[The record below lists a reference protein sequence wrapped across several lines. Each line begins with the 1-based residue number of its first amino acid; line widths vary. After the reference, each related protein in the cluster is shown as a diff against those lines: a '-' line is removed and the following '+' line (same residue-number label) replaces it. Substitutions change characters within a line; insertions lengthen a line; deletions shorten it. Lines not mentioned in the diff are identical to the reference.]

1 MEIQATMK
9 DGKLP
14 AEDGS
19 TPDRQDL
26 VAPLLERCFQWCDI
40 VQEKW
45 VTIKIHTKRFSS
57 DDSRKGMIDERFQ
70 DTYEKLIEVRNH
82 LDKLTMTQAWSLRE
96 TDLYMW
102 QRKLDR
108 IDDSRRNGNFY
119 DAEGRP
125 ADLHAQRVCLLPA
138 LKPLTDH
145 VRQCFTSFE
154 EATPISTSS

>member
-26 VAPLLERCFQWCDI
+26 VVPLLERCFLWCDI
-40 VQEKW
+40 VQERWAKDCFH
-45 VTIKIHTKRFSS
+45 IEMFPAN
-57 DDSRKGMIDERFQ
+57 DSRKGVIDERFQ

-82 LDKLTMTQAWSLRE
+82 LEKLTMTQAWSLRE

-125 ADLHAQRVCLLPA
+125 ADLHTQRVCLLPA
-138 LKPLTDH
+138 LNPVTDH
-145 VRQCFTSFE
+145 VRQCSTSFE
-154 EATPISTSS
+154 EATHISTSS